1 MKWLCLFAALAAFF
15 VTNLHAREAWVTLTD
30 CQYVANDSNDGDS
43 FHVRAGDKEY
53 VFRLYFVDAPEI
65 DSINPA
71 RLVEQA
77 KYFGLTVP
85 EVIELGR
92 AANAYAHE
100 RLAEPFS
107 VTTRFAHSMARGK
120 AERFLAFVQTKE
132 GDLGEQLVGNGLARI
147 FGTSATRPETASST
161 VEAEKLARLENQ
173 AKGKHLGG
181 WGGKE
186 QFKESPAPSA
196 SATNAAST
204 KIDVN
209 NATRKE
215 LETIPGIGPVMAQRI
230 IDARP
235 FQSANDLQ
243 RVDGIGKKKYEII
256 RPFFD

>member
-1 MKWLCLFAALAAFF
+1 MLSWRRFTLTSPSEDRSAFPCYRAVKFPTSRLLIRSQILYLSGSMKWLCLFAALAAFF

-65 DSINPA
+65 DSINPP

-132 GDLGEQLVGNGLARI
+132 GDLGEQLVANGLARI
-147 FGTSATRPETASST
+147 YRDNWRSAGRNDFRRKKKENSKVSKMKRRKNML
-161 VEAEKLARLENQ
+161 EA
-173 AKGKHLGG
+173 G
-181 WGGKE
+181 
-186 QFKESPAPSA
+186 
-196 SATNAAST
+196 
-204 KIDVN
+204 
-209 NATRKE
+209 
-215 LETIPGIGPVMAQRI
+215 AQRE
-230 IDARP
+230 
-235 FQSANDLQ
+235 SS
-243 RVDGIGKKKYEII
+243 
-256 RPFFD
+256 